1 MKICTVG
8 LGAVGGW
15 LTARL
20 LQLQQASENPSGQGL
35 QISALARGATLAAVQ
50 QHGLVVH
57 NATAGAPTSTVSLP
71 LRASSNADELGVQD
85 LVIVAVK
92 APALAAAAPSIA
104 RLCGPHTQVLAAM
117 NGVPW
122 WFFDGLPGP
131 CQGLVLNST
140 DPGGV
145 LHRLL
150 PSQQVLG
157 CVVHLSSTAPAPGQV
172 QHKGGDGLVIGHAI
186 LPQPSPNNQ
195 TEGGVLQHSVLQRV
209 CQLFSAAG
217 FAVTASPHIQRDVWF
232 KLWGNMTMNPVSALT
247 GAPSDRLLAD
257 PLVRGFM
264 TAVMQEAQAIGAAFG
279 IAIDQTPEARHAV
292 TAALGSF
299 KTSMLQDVQAGR
311 PLEIDALVG
320 AVQEIGVHLGQRT
333 PHINALLGL
342 VRLMARERGLYPAA

>member
-20 LQLQQASENPSGQGL
+20 LQLQQASHSPTGNPAGNDL
-35 QISALARGATLAAVQ
+35 QISALARGDTLAAVQ
-50 QHGLVVH
+50 QHGLLVH
-57 NATAGAPTSTVSLP
+57 SSAVGTPTSNVSLP
-71 LRASSNADELGVQD
+71 LQASSNADDLGVQD

-145 LHRLL
+145 LHQLL

-172 QHKGGDGLVIGHAI
+172 MHKGGDGLVIGHAM
-186 LPQPSPNNQ
+186 PPNNQ
-195 TEGGVLQHSVLQRV
+195 DEGNTLQRV
-209 CQLFSAAG
+209 CRLFSAAG

-247 GAPSDRLLAD
+247 GAASDRLLAD

-264 TAVMQEAQAIGAAFG
+264 TAVMQEAQTIGAALG

-299 KTSMLQDVQAGR
+299 KTSMLQDTEAGR
-311 PLEIDALVG
+311 ALEIDALVG
-320 AVQEIGVHLGQRT
+320 AVQEIAVHLGQHT
-333 PHINALLGL
+333 PHVNALLGL

>member
-20 LQLQQASENPSGQGL
+20 LQHPGATTGALH
-35 QISALARGATLAAVQ
+35 ISALARGATLAAVQ
-50 QHGLVVH
+50 QHGLVVSGPVASGPVV
-57 NATAGAPTSTVSLP
+57 NGQALNGAAGERSSWP
-71 LRASSNADELGVQD
+71 LRTSASAADLGVQD

-92 APALAAAAPSIA
+92 APALAAVAPSIA
-104 RLCGPHTQVLAAM
+104 QLCGPHTQVLAAM

-122 WFFDGLPGP
+122 WFFDGQSGP
-131 CQGLVLNST
+131 CHGLVLHST

-150 PSQQVLG
+150 PSTQVLG

-172 QHKGGDGLVIGHAI
+172 QHKGGNGLVLGHA
-186 LPQPSPNNQ
+186 LPRPAGADDPA
-195 TEGGVLQHSVLQRV
+195 LQAV
-209 CQLFSAAG
+209 CALFSQAG
-217 FAVTASPHIQRDVWF
+217 FAATPSAHIQSDVWF
-232 KLWGNMTMNPVSALT
+232 KLWGNMTVNPISALT

-264 TAVMQEAQAIGAAFG
+264 TAVMHEAQAIGAAFG
-279 IAIDQTPEARHAV
+279 IPIAQTPEARHAV

-299 KTSMLQDVQAGR
+299 KTSMLQDTEAGR
-311 PLEIDALVG
+311 ALEIDALVG
-320 AVQEIGVHLGQRT
+320 AVQEIAVHLGQRT